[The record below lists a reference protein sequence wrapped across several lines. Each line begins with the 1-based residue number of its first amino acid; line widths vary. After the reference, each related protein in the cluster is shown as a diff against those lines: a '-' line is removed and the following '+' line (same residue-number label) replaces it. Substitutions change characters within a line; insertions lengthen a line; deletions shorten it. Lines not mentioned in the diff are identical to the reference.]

1 MLNFRFEKSGDFGV
15 LTFDGELTAE
25 HAGGLKEALMVS
37 LDNAEHVLVNFEK
50 VTEIDPDCL
59 QLFSSTC
66 GRLARLKKRLTLTG
80 ACPEIFKKTEGLG
93 ECCSF
98 INFVSGKGE
107 IAVDDSF
114 RAVGTGAIA

>member
-37 LDNAEHVLVNFEK
+37 LDNAEHVVVNFEK
-50 VTEIDPDCL
+50 VTEIDGHCL
-59 QLFSSTC
+59 RLFSMTRRKS
-66 GRLARLKKRLTLTG
+66 ARLKKCLTLTG
-80 ACPEIFKKTEGLG
+80 ARPEIFKKTMELIGCNG
-93 ECCSF
+93 F
-98 INFVSGKGE
+98 IDFVNGKGD

-114 RAVGTGAIA
+114 RAVDADATV